1 MSKVDLMPMP
11 PAEIREGLYSVIAG
25 ALAGGAP
32 EPSWVA
38 VDDGSNSWVVEVSTR
53 PVSERVHG
61 VVAAASENA
70 IVTAQRLGVGGAMWL
85 PPSSLGALDAFSAA
99 AAAEALITIDA
110 ASFELHDGATTNHV
124 VTVVDTLFWKV
135 QLGDRALEAQLSEL
149 AVALGAPAALLG
161 WPALVVADRDPE
173 AILSTWEEL
182 TSKSGTLRPS
192 LEVTSLRPESLENGL
207 FEAAYPKLVGDGASE
222 APGGQMIPQPVHE
235 LPHGR
240 RIGWWRMGEGEEP
253 EGEGWTATPT
263 VENVTRCRWRIDGD
277 DDPGPVEEV
286 LAADEVTEAGDA
298 VAVRIP
304 GWASSGLRTGSPGGL
319 LAARIADAATRRG
332 LPLWIPGV
340 DEEALRFVLGLPGTI
355 WVDGPAVP
363 G

>member
-11 PAEIREGLYSVIAG
+11 PAGVRDALYSVIAG

-38 VDDGSNSWVVEVSTR
+38 VDDGGNSWIVEVSTR

-70 IVTAQRLGVGGAMWL
+70 IVTAQRLGVGGALWL

-99 AAAEALITIDA
+99 AATEAAITIDA
-110 ASFELHDGATTNHV
+110 ASIELHDGARSNHV
-124 VTVVDTLFWKV
+124 VTIVDTLFWKV
-135 QLGDRALEAQLSEL
+135 QLGDRMLEALLSEL
-149 AVALGAPAALLG
+149 AVALAAPAAILG
-161 WPALVVADRDPE
+161 WPALVVADRQPDV
-173 AILSTWEEL
+173 ILSTWEEL
-182 TSKSGTLRPS
+182 ASEGGRLRPS
-192 LEVTSLRPESLENGL
+192 LEVTSMPQKSLENGL
-207 FEAAYPKLVGDGASE
+207 FEGAYPKLVGRSTSE
-222 APGGQMIPQPVHE
+222 GTGGQIPPQPVHE
-235 LPHGR
+235 LPQGR
-240 RIGWWRMGEGEEP
+240 RIGWWRMGEGEETD
-253 EGEGWTATPT
+253 GQGWIATPT
-263 VENVTRCRWRIDGD
+263 VENVTRCRWQIEGGER
-277 DDPGPVEEV
+277 PGVVAEV
-286 LAADEVTEAGDA
+286 LAADEVEKAGDI

-304 GWASSGLRTGSPGGL
+304 GWASRGLQTGSPAGL